1 MTRTIKS
8 DGNWKHRPL
17 DALAKDL
24 EAAVCD
30 AAVRWEQQRQGLG
43 SNEELFGGFPNLWC
57 PALDVKMQL
66 LLVQS

>member
-1 MTRTIKS
+1 MKS
-8 DGNWKHRPL
+8 DGNWKDRPL

-43 SNEELFGGFPNLWC
+43 SNEEVPTKNARIEG
-57 PALDVKMQL
+57 AAS
-66 LLVQS
+66 QS

>member
-1 MTRTIKS
+1 MKVA
-8 DGNWKHRPL
+8 GQWKECPA
-17 DALAKDL
+17 DAIAKDL